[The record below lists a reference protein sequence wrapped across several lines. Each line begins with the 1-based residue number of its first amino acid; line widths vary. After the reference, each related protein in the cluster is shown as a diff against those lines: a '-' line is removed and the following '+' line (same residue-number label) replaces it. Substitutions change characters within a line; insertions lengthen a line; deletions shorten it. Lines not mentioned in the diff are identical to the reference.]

1 MVRSAAASS
10 RRLLAASTLTPN
22 HLGLVFLPTGLWAPQ
37 VGTVSCPGSP
47 VCYVPWP
54 LVEAQKQLR
63 IYQNFKLEAL
73 QAWVYLNWAHLLN
86 KTQILVV
93 VVVFKF
99 WSLKDN
105 NGGTSLVVQWLRLRA
120 SNAEVLGSIPA
131 QGTRSDMLQLQLK
144 IILTTMKTPR
154 SCVLQ
159 LRHGAAK

>member
-1 MVRSAAASS
+1 M
-10 RRLLAASTLTPN
+10 
-22 HLGLVFLPTGLWAPQ
+22 
-37 VGTVSCPGSP
+37 
-47 VCYVPWP
+47 
-54 LVEAQKQLR
+54 
-63 IYQNFKLEAL
+63 
-73 QAWVYLNWAHLLN
+73 
-86 KTQILVV
+86 V

-144 IILTTMKTPR
+144 IILTTMKNPR